1 MPGIEAR
8 RAGISNNRILVYG
21 SGIRAIRVIRAKK
34 KPATGPNMET
44 SDKTFQ
50 ILDALDR
57 QEISNQR
64 QLAEHAGVSLGQV
77 NFILKSL
84 LEKGLVKIGNFR
96 RNPSKIG
103 YMYLLTPKGIQTK
116 SRLAV
121 KFVMRKLEE
130 YENLR
135 DRLARRLAL
144 IEEMGHVRIAF
155 VGPEM
160 IKDFIHSVMRDHGL
174 NMVLDGYY
182 KDCAG
187 LKSAVPGSFDIV
199 LLFDGSSEGVARISE
214 TTGIPRDKLIPLW

>member
-1 MPGIEAR
+1 
-8 RAGISNNRILVYG
+8 
-21 SGIRAIRVIRAKK
+21 
-34 KPATGPNMET
+34 MET

-50 ILDALDR
+50 ILDALER

-77 NFILKSL
+77 NYILKSL

-103 YMYLLTPKGIQTK
+103 YMYILTPKGIQTK

-130 YENLR
+130 YESLR
-135 DRLARRLAL
+135 DRLAQRLAL
-144 IEEMGHVRIAF
+144 MEQMGHGRIAF
-155 VGPEM
+155 VGPQI
-160 IKDFIHSVMRDHGL
+160 IKDFVNAVIRDHGL

-182 KDCAG
+182 KEWAG
-187 LKSAVPGSFDIV
+187 LKSAVRGSFDIV

-214 TTGIPRDKLIPLW
+214 TTRIPKEKLIPLW